1 MTELDYTQ
9 EMYRKPYNKTEGYM
23 NGSAAGNRGLAC
35 VITHI
40 TLDKVLVCICC
51 SQQELFLEELAL
63 QHR

>member
-9 EMYRKPYNKTEGYM
+9 EMYRKPSSKIEGYL
-23 NGSAAGNRGLAC
+23 NGSAAGNWGLAC
-35 VITHI
+35 IITHI
-40 TLDKVLVCICC
+40 TLDKVLVRICC